1 MSTPQSDPLLQAETT
16 CGTLLYELQI
26 IWDEVGETDADR
38 DEMLLELERECLE
51 VYRRKVD
58 QANRCR
64 AQLRQ
69 TIADSE
75 AELAAICSAMGER
88 PVHIRQSDQN
98 AGSLKEEL
106 STILPQLEEMKK
118 RKIERRNQIVEVLQQ
133 IQIITNEIH
142 ESAKSICSETVA
154 DDSDLSLRKLE
165 ELLRQLNEL
174 QKEKNDRLKQVEDH
188 LSMLNSLCLVMGM
201 DFKLTVT
208 EVRPSLSDSEGF
220 RSVSSRTIEQLA
232 TLIKK
237 LQEVKI
243 QRMQRLQDLAT
254 TMLELWNLMDT
265 PIEEQQMFQTVTR
278 NIAASEHEITEPN
291 TLSVDFIKYVEA
303 EVSRLEELKCSKM
316 KELVLKKR
324 LELDEICRKTHLVVS
339 QSVIEDAIEAIESGG
354 VDAANILDQIELQI
368 AKVKE
373 EAFSRKEILERVEKW
388 LMACDEE
395 CWLEE
400 YIGWDENRYNAGKG
414 AHLTLKR
421 AEKARSLVNKLP
433 ESVNAVL
440 KFYHINPGIV
450 EALVSKTMAWEKETE
465 VEFLYDGI
473 RLLSMLE
480 EYTILRHEK
489 EQERRRLRDQKK
501 LQGQLIAEQEA
512 LYGSRP
518 SPAKAQSA
526 KKGPR
531 HSTGGA
537 SSRRVSLGGA
547 MLPAYKLDS
556 LHSTKATP
564 QTLNKKTE
572 RMFQNHF
579 NHRHDDAIPAF
590 SALRRGLD
598 IADIPVRKH
607 SSGVINANGLES
619 PLVREPFSPISST
632 VSSKA
637 NITNMVEDEGE
648 TVQKKLPVKDLLCN
662 TPSKIVSL
670 VDNENR
676 TPKAMSMTAITPVST
691 VPVPMQ
697 MAMTPAA
704 LIPFSNTTT
713 TTATKAVQEIHQEI
727 EQSFEE
733 RRFAF
738 VISETQVT

>member
-1 MSTPQSDPLLQAETT
+1 MSTTPSDPLLQVETT

-26 IWDEVGETDADR
+26 IWDEVGETDTDR

-106 STILPQLEEMKK
+106 SKILPQLEEMKK
-118 RKIERRNQIVEVLQQ
+118 RKIERRNQFVQVLQQ
-133 IQIITNEIH
+133 IQIITNEIYG
-142 ESAKSICSETVA
+142 SAKLVSSKAVVDE
-154 DDSDLSLRKLE
+154 SDLSLRKLE
-165 ELLRQLNEL
+165 ELHRQLNEL
-174 QKEKNDRLKQVEDH
+174 EKEKNDRLKQVEDH
-188 LSMLNSLCLVMGM
+188 LTMLNSLCLVMGI

-208 EVRPSLSDSEGF
+208 EVHPSLGDSEGF
-220 RSVSSRTIEQLA
+220 WSISNNTIEQLA

-243 QRMQRLQDLAT
+243 ERMQRLQDLGT
-254 TMLELWNLMDT
+254 TMLKLWKLMDT
-265 PIEEQQMFQTVTR
+265 PIEEQQMFQNVTC
-278 NIAASEHEITEPN
+278 NIAASEHEIAEPT

-303 EVSRLEELKCSKM
+303 EVSRLEELKSSKM
-316 KELVLKKR
+316 KELVLNKR
-324 LELDEICRKTHLVVS
+324 LELEEICRKTHLVPDS
-339 QSVIEDAIEAIESGG
+339 QSAVEDAIEAIESGAVG
-354 VDAANILDQIELQI
+354 AATILEQIELQI

-373 EAFSRKEILERVEKW
+373 EAFSRREILERVEKW

-400 YIGWDENRYNAGKG
+400 YNRDENRYNAGKG

-433 ESVNAVL
+433 
-440 KFYHINPGIV
+440 GMV
-450 EALVSKTMAWEKETE
+450 EALASKTLAWEKETE

-480 EYTILRHEK
+480 EYTILRQEK

-501 LQGQLIAEQEA
+501 LQGQLMAEQEA
-512 LYGSRP
+512 LYGSKP
-518 SPAKAQSA
+518 SPSKPLSV

-547 MLPAYKLDS
+547 MLPTHKPDS
-556 LHSTKATP
+556 LHSEKATP
-564 QTLNKKTE
+564 QTLHKRTE
-572 RMFQNHF
+572 RMFQNDHL

-590 SALRRGLD
+590 SAIRRGLD

-607 SSGVINANGLES
+607 SFNVVNANELES
-619 PLVREPFSPISST
+619 PLVRKPFSPISSM

-637 NITNMVEDEGE
+637 NITNTLEDDGE
-648 TVQKKLPVKDLLCN
+648 TLQKMQPVN
-662 TPSKIVSL
+662 FPYTTPSKTTLL
-670 VDNENR
+670 VDEENR
-676 TPKAMSMTAITPVST
+676 TPKAMCIA
-691 VPVPMQ
+691 
-697 MAMTPAA
+697 AMTPASTVSIPMQTA
-704 LIPFSNTTT
+704 MTPAPLIIPFG
-713 TTATKAVQEIHQEI
+713 KPVQEISEEI

-733 RRFAF
+733 RRLAF
-738 VISETQVT
+738 VLAETLQVTTSLVQV

>member
-1 MSTPQSDPLLQAETT
+1 MSTTPSDPLLQVETT

-26 IWDEVGETDADR
+26 IWDEVGETDTDR

-106 STILPQLEEMKK
+106 SKILPQLEEMKK
-118 RKIERRNQIVEVLQQ
+118 RKIERRNQFVQVLQQ
-133 IQIITNEIH
+133 IQIITNEIYG
-142 ESAKSICSETVA
+142 SAKLVSSKAVVDE
-154 DDSDLSLRKLE
+154 SDLSLRKLE
-165 ELLRQLNEL
+165 ELHRQLNEL
-174 QKEKNDRLKQVEDH
+174 EKEKNDRLKQVEDH

-201 DFKLTVT
+201 DFKLTVA
-208 EVRPSLSDSEGF
+208 EVHPSLGDSEGF
-220 RSVSSRTIEQLA
+220 WSISNNTIEQLA
-232 TLIKK
+232 TLIKN

-243 QRMQRLQDLAT
+243 QRMQRLQDLGT

-265 PIEEQQMFQTVTR
+265 PIEEQQMFQNVTC

-303 EVSRLEELKCSKM
+303 EVSRLEELKSSKM

-324 LELDEICRKTHLVVS
+324 LELEEICRKTHLVPDS
-339 QSVIEDAIEAIESGG
+339 QSAVEDAIEAIESGAVG
-354 VDAANILDQIELQI
+354 AATILEQIELQI
-368 AKVKE
+368 DKVKE
-373 EAFSRKEILERVEKW
+373 EALCRREILERVEKW

-400 YIGWDENRYNAGKG
+400 YNRDENRYNAGKG

-433 ESVNAVL
+433 GKEYIL
-440 KFYHINPGIV
+440 GMV
-450 EALVSKTMAWEKETE
+450 EALASKTMAWEKETE

-480 EYTILRHEK
+480 EYTILQQEK

-512 LYGSRP
+512 LYGSKP
-518 SPAKAQSA
+518 SPSKPLSV

-547 MLPAYKLDS
+547 MLPTHKPDS
-556 LHSTKATP
+556 LHSAKATP
-564 QTLNKKTE
+564 QTHHKRTE
-572 RMFQNHF
+572 RMFQNDHL

-590 SALRRGLD
+590 SAFRRGLD

-607 SSGVINANGLES
+607 SFNLVNANEVES
-619 PLVREPFSPISST
+619 PLVRKPFSPISSM
-632 VSSKA
+632 VSSKT
-637 NITNMVEDEGE
+637 NITNTLEDDGE
-648 TVQKKLPVKDLLCN
+648 TLQKMQPVN
-662 TPSKIVSL
+662 FPYTTPSKTTFL
-670 VDNENR
+670 VDEENR
-676 TPKAMSMTAITPVST
+676 TPKAMCIA
-691 VPVPMQ
+691 
-697 MAMTPAA
+697 AMTPASTVSVPMQTA
-704 LIPFSNTTT
+704 MTPAPLIIPFG
-713 TTATKAVQEIHQEI
+713 KPVQEISEEI

-733 RRFAF
+733 KRLAF
-738 VISETQVT
+738 VLAETLQVTTSLVQV